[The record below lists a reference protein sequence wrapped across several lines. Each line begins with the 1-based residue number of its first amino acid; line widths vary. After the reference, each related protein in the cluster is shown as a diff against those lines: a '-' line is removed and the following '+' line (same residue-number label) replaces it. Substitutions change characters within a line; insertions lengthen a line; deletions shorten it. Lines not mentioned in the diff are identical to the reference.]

1 MVPELLWEIFVREI
15 SNDGYSECVGGMK
28 SIVFYPNV
36 TLDKV
41 GVSGEEM
48 VELGTYIAR
57 TKCKEASNVAEEF
70 TVPV

>member
-1 MVPELLWEIFVREI
+1 
-15 SNDGYSECVGGMK
+15 MK

-36 TLDKV
+36 ALDEV
-41 GVSGEEM
+41 WVPREEM

-57 TKCKEASNVAEEF
+57 TKYKEASNVAEEF